1 MFVTDTHPLVW
12 YATNKLPEL
21 SRRVRELFEKA
32 AKGESLIHVPSVV
45 LVETAMLVQDGTI
58 KLPERFDHWA
68 NNLASKAGFII
79 LDVSIQIIHSA
90 SGFGFNKDIFYKLIV
105 ATAIDQQL
113 PLITKDIAITE
124 SNLVEVYW

>member
-1 MFVTDTHPLVW
+1 MFVTDTHPLIW
-12 YATNKLPEL
+12 YATDKLHML
-21 SRRVRELFEKA
+21 SPRVRTVFEKA
-32 AKGESLIHVPSVV
+32 ANGGSLIYVPSVV
-45 LVETAMLVQDGTI
+45 LIESAMLVQDGTV
-58 KLPERFDHWA
+58 KLPVRFDHWA

-90 SGFGFNKDIFYKLIV
+90 SGFGFNKDIFDKLIV
-105 ATAIDQQL
+105 AMAIDQQL